1 MVGMELLVCIFS
13 TFGMAVFIGY
23 IVYLI
28 YRKLTLSNGVENFC
42 GCLAFY
48 LVPLCLFGLWII
60 SGSVTLSRKELP
72 KKLSLARDTIKMKD
86 KIIDSLKKENSDL
99 SLKLYGRREKDLI
112 NSLSDEDYRA
122 IFGEEKPSKTESGI
136 ESYDETVYICTG
148 ETSTKYHSDPDCRGL
163 SRCSGEIEEI
173 SEEEAEDMGRTP
185 CKICY

>member
-1 MVGMELLVCIFS
+1 MELLVCIFS

-48 LVPLCLFGLWII
+48 LVPLCLIGLWII

-72 KKLSLARDTIKMKD
+72 KKLSLARDTIKLKD
-86 KIIDSLKKENSDL
+86 KMIDSLKKENSDL

-112 NSLSDEDYRA
+112 NSLSNEDYRT
-122 IFGEEKPSKTESGI
+122 IFG
-136 ESYDETVYICTG
+136 
-148 ETSTKYHSDPDCRGL
+148 
-163 SRCSGEIEEI
+163 
-173 SEEEAEDMGRTP
+173 
-185 CKICY
+185 